1 MNKLFTKLAKIFLGL
16 SMAAGV
22 GVAVG
27 AGRKDAS
34 PAHAATDASTYE
46 LVNSTSSLEAGKS
59 YIITNGTSGTVKA
72 IATTTNANNRKTA
85 EVTVSNSKIT
95 RGSSIMS
102 FTLGG
107 SSGAWTFKCENYAT
121 SGDLYLASAAS
132 GSNNYLR
139 CIATA
144 GTASISFSG
153 DAAVITIGPHTS
165 RNIIKY
171 NPNNGSPIFSCYSS
185 GQQPVYLWKEVV
197 AQTYTVSF
205 AVNTAGYGTVS
216 SSSITNV
223 PSGSGITVSGNKVTI
238 NGSSVTATA
247 SANTAQYTYAFTGW
261 SNTSGTITAARTITA
276 NFSRTTNTFTV
287 NGSGVTN
294 GTLSPTSNVS
304 YGAEYNG
311 TITPATDY
319 TYPDSLTVT
328 MGGNTLVEG
337 DDYLYDNTEGT
348 LIIESVTGNLV
359 ISGACVP
366 EGTAYTVTYNAN
378 SGTVSPA
385 SESIV
390 ENGHP
395 SFPTPTRSGYNFKG
409 WQVNGSGTA
418 YFDSEDYTVTDDVTF
433 VASWVAVYTVTFNA
447 NGGSSTPASE
457 SVESGSTFTFPA
469 APGTKT
475 HYSFDGWTSTGDEPY
490 YAAGATSPAVT
501 GNITYTAHWTED
513 AKYTVTYSAASPG
526 SGSYAHTNNYGGTYT
541 LLAFASLSG
550 ITYDSTTYRFKDYTV
565 DGVSRAP
572 GYQFN
577 LSSAKTITVNFELKP
592 IETTYNF
599 VTNFS
604 TYASSWSGYASKTLD
619 GKTNLAGAY
628 AATVTL
634 PYASKQGSTI
644 TTMPVIADQ
653 STGDVIH
660 ISFELTESGYE
671 LEDVTVN
678 MVQWGTKTP
687 TMKLFKGTTASGDA
701 LDTGVMG
708 TKNTLSA
715 TSIGGTTFVVA
726 MNDNGTT
733 RNQVGISSIDV
744 TLKVPATLDSV
755 TTSGQKATFKAGE
768 KFSYGGALTAH
779 YTQGKADETN
789 KTPAYFKFG
798 TSGINPTSAGTSIS
812 TSTTMTISD
821 HNSKYIYVVYA
832 EDNVTKWASYQ
843 ITVGPADPTGI
854 VLSPSSATIGID
866 EPFSFTDVEVTINP
880 SAYATQDAYE
890 WVMVDDLG
898 LDVEFD
904 APDIEV
910 HEDSNGEPLIIRCR
924 STVDNSVYADFELTV
939 SGNPIA
945 VLYDANDHDV
955 TSGTASYFADYG
967 NDIYYHVS
975 ATNFG
980 TNVTY
985 TWSSSNSS
993 ILSVDDDDSTSCGY
1007 YIEDG
1012 ADGTARLSC
1021 VISGSKGSA
1030 TVYIDV
1036 TITPVSVTS
1045 VTWNAPSIDV
1055 YSGASMSTASWNVRY
1070 STNSGKT
1077 DQVPD
1082 SYKIF
1087 LGDTEIASNHT
1098 WTADDDG
1105 ETLKVKVGN
1114 VYSSSTTVKV
1124 TQTIHSVVATIP
1136 GTPISEYQLVES
1148 QSDLEEGRYLIVS
1161 IEDAKA
1167 FDGSL
1172 ATLDAGQN
1180 NFDVTISGGTV
1191 IANDSTASGKY
1202 FDLTVENDAW
1212 TITSASGANVGHSAT
1227 GNGMNGTGTNT
1238 ITVSDGISTI
1248 LGTGGKGL
1256 AYNSAAGGTSERFRY
1271 YTSPAANANHSVS
1284 LFKLVEQPGTPTS
1297 AEIANVGTHKEA
1309 QRVAVKFAKAFNGA
1323 MDLTENCTTGLDA
1336 AWATCTSA
1344 YETFQTEAAAL
1355 GSEKAYA
1362 EYYLK
1367 YASCEWSDD
1376 SGEACIERM
1385 LRTYKACVQVHGK
1398 TAFMSDLVTL
1408 GAPKVSP
1415 LVNIIGEN
1423 SNTVAIIVIITMV
1436 SMTAIGSY
1444 FFLRKRKENN

>member
-1 MNKLFTKLAKIFLGL
+1 MNKLFTKIAKAFVGL
-16 SMAAGV
+16 SMAIGV
-22 GVAVG
+22 GVAV
-27 AGRKDAS
+27 AS
-34 PAHAATDASTYE
+34 NSREATPVEATTANATAATSITSGKKYLVTAVYSNKTYYLTPGSTALGTGQVVATEISDITKATESMCWTFTGSGTSWTIAANGFYLANTNTNNGVKTQAS
-46 LVNSTSSLEAGKS
+46 SQSWTSSFSSSTLTLTGGNS
-59 YIITNGTSGTVKA
+59 
-72 IATTTNANNRKTA
+72 RKLA
-85 EVTVSNSKIT
+85 LYQSSNW
-95 RGSSIMS
+95 R
-102 FTLGG
+102 
-107 SSGAWTFKCENYAT
+107 
-121 SGDLYLASAAS
+121 
-132 GSNNYLR
+132 
-139 CIATA
+139 
-144 GTASISFSG
+144 
-153 DAAVITIGPHTS
+153 
-165 RNIIKY
+165 
-171 NPNNGSPIFSCYSS
+171 CYSS
-185 GQQPVYLWKEVV
+185 SSGVQSLKIYEYAAP
-197 AQTYTVSF
+197 ATYTVSF
-205 AVNTAGYGTVS
+205 AVSTAGYGTVS
-216 SSSITNV
+216 SPSITNV

-261 SNTSGTITAARTITA
+261 SNTSGTITATRTITA
-276 NFSRTTNTFTV
+276 NFTRTTNTFTV
-287 NGSGVTN
+287 DDSGITGGSLDSTAAIEYGGDLDVNIVPDTN
-294 GTLSPTSNVS
+294 YSVPTSVS
-304 YGAEYNG
+304 
-311 TITPATDY
+311 
-319 TYPDSLTVT
+319 VT
-328 MGGNTLVEG
+328 MGGTDISG
-337 DDYLYDNTEGT
+337 DVQYEDGYLYYTP
-348 LIIESVTGNLV
+348 VTGNIV
-359 ISGACVP
+359 VTAACIP
-366 EGTAYTVTYNAN
+366 QGTTYTVTYNAN
-378 SGTVSPA
+378 SGTVTPA
-385 SESIV
+385 SEEVI

-418 YFDSEDYTVTDDVTF
+418 YTDPEDYTVTGDVTF
-433 VASWVAVYTVTFNA
+433 VASWAAVYSVTFNA
-447 NGGSSTPASE
+447 NGGSSSPASQ
-457 SVESGSTFTFPA
+457 SVESGSTFTFPSA
-469 APGTKT
+469 GTKT

-490 YAAGATSPAVT
+490 YAVGATSPAVT

-513 AKYTVTYSAASPG
+513 AKYTVTYSAASPA
-526 SGSYAHTNNYGGTYT
+526 SGSYAHNNNYGGTYT
-541 LLAFASLSG
+541 LLPFASLSG
-550 ITYDSTTYRFKDYTV
+550 ITYDSDVYQFKNYTV
-565 DGVSRAP
+565 GGVNKNP
-572 GYQFN
+572 GDTFT
-577 LSSAKTITVNFELKP
+577 LSAATTVTVNFEEKPLVYQITFGTAEGTSGITSFSNTAYVIPSGVTLNNIQGNVYSNTSNQAASLRFGKSGTTGSFDATITGNYYIVSVTCNLKYYGSDSTATFAVTP
-592 IETTYNF
+592 NGGSAISKSLTGSWADYTYDVSSAKATK
-599 VTNFS
+599 VTLGTDVNGKRAYLSGFTI
-604 TYASSWSGYASKTLD
+604 TYAA
-619 GKTNLAGAY
+619 
-628 AATVTL
+628 L
-634 PYASKQGSTI
+634 P
-644 TTMPVIADQ
+644 
-653 STGDVIH
+653 
-660 ISFELTESGYE
+660 E
-671 LEDVTVN
+671 
-678 MVQWGTKTP
+678 
-687 TMKLFKGTTASGDA
+687 
-701 LDTGVMG
+701 
-708 TKNTLSA
+708 
-715 TSIGGTTFVVA
+715 
-726 MNDNGTT
+726 
-733 RNQVGISSIDV
+733 
-744 TLKVPATLDSV
+744 LDSV
-755 TTSGQKATFKAGE
+755 TTSGQKATFSAGE
-768 KFSYGGALTAH
+768 KFSYGGTLTAH
-779 YTQGKADETN
+779 YTRGKADATV
-789 KTPAYFKFG
+789 TPASYKVG
-798 TSGINPTSAGTSIS
+798 ASGINPTSAGTAI
-812 TSTTMTISD
+812 TTATTMTIGD
-821 HNSKYIYVVYA
+821 HNGKYIYVVYT
-832 EDNVTKWASYQ
+832 EDNITKWASYQ
-843 ITVGPADPTGI
+843 ITVNPAAPTGI
-854 VLSPSSATIGID
+854 VLSSSSITVGID
-866 EPFSFTDVEVTINP
+866 ETFSFTDVEVTINP

-904 APDIEV
+904 YPDIVV

-945 VLYDANDHDV
+945 VLYDANDQDV

-1124 TQTIHSVVATIP
+1124 TQTIHSVVASIP

-1172 ATLDAGQN
+1172 DTLDAGRN

-1256 AYNSAAGGTSERFRY
+1256 AYNSASGATSERFRY

-1297 AEIANVGTHKEA
+1297 AEIANVAAHKEA
-1309 QRVAVKFAKAFNGA
+1309 QRVAVKFAKAFNAA

-1362 EYYLK
+1362 EYYIK

-1408 GAPKVSP
+1408 GAPQVSP

-1423 SNTVAIIVIITMV
+1423 TNTVAIIVIISMV
-1436 SMTAIGSY
+1436 SVTAIGGY
-1444 FFLRKRKENN
+1444 FFLRKKKAVGFTESTAC